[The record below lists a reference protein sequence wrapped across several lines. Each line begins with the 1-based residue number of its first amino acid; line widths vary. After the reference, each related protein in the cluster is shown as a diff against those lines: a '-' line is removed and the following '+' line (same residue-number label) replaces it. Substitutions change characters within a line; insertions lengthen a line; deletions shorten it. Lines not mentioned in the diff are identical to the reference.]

1 MLSLGSSL
9 AIAGGSAIYS
19 IFLSG
24 KEIRTLFVIGMFI
37 AGFGAATLVFFT
49 TGHNLGL
56 PNFWYLMITQP
67 FAEALYNA
75 FLFMTSNIL
84 FAKLIPPN
92 IEASMF
98 ALSAGLQN
106 LFNLFLANWNT
117 IAWNAWF
124 KIDDDNLDELWKLMI
139 VRMVMSMVPLFF
151 LCLVPT
157 RKQIHTI

>member
-1 MLSLGSSL
+1 MLSLGSSI

-24 KEIRTLFVIGMFI
+24 KELRTLFVIGMFI
-37 AGFGAATLVFFT
+37 AGFGAATLVMFT
-49 TGHNLGL
+49 RGITLGMS
-56 PNFWYLMITQP
+56 NFTYLMITQP

-84 FAKLIPPN
+84 FAKLITPN

-124 KIDDDNLDELWKLMI
+124 KITDDNLEDLWKLMV

-157 RKQIHTI
+157 RKQIHAV

>member
-24 KEIRTLFVIGMFI
+24 KEIRTLFIIGMFI

-49 TGHNLGL
+49 TGHTAGL

-75 FLFMTSNIL
+75 
-84 FAKLIPPN
+84 
-92 IEASMF
+92 SMF
-98 ALSAGLQN
+98 GGMSFANRMLLVMKRKAL
-106 LFNLFLANWNT
+106 
-117 IAWNAWF
+117 
-124 KIDDDNLDELWKLMI
+124 
-139 VRMVMSMVPLFF
+139 
-151 LCLVPT
+151 
-157 RKQIHTI
+157 